1 MHTDIMLYAAA
12 IGLILG
18 SYTAF
23 GDVSA
28 SLIEPF
34 LMLMLFLVF
43 LSIDLKRM
51 RESFTDI
58 PLMPDCRIL
67 TEQRKREKRD
77 PEGRIVKTVTPATVV
92 KSVSDFFALVDG
104 GASVEV
110 IAEMWG
116 IERHT
121 LSNAVRGKTLC
132 QRELR
137 SPLSVR
143 REPHPSQEGEGLRYR
158 GHGVNRIVQ
167 VCYPPSQGEGEDPMS
182 CEKGG

>member
-1 MHTDIMLYAAA
+1 MGYEAWLHTGIMLYAAA

-28 SLIEPF
+28 SLEPF

-67 TEQRKREKRD
+67 TEQREREKRD

-92 KSVSDFFALVDG
+92 KSV
-104 GASVEV
+104 
-110 IAEMWG
+110 
-116 IERHT
+116 
-121 LSNAVRGKTLC
+121 
-132 QRELR
+132 
-137 SPLSVR
+137 
-143 REPHPSQEGEGLRYR
+143 
-158 GHGVNRIVQ
+158 
-167 VCYPPSQGEGEDPMS
+167 
-182 CEKGG
+182 

>member
-1 MHTDIMLYAAA
+1 MGYEAWLHTGIMLYAAA

-18 SYTAF
+18 LYTAF

-58 PLMPDCRIL
+58 PLMSNCRIL
-67 TEQRKREKRD
+67 TEQREREKRD

-110 IAEMWG
+110 IAEMWSSSVTPY
-116 IERHT
+116 RT
-121 LSNAVRGKTLC
+121 PSAVRHSA
-132 QRELR
+132 RESCDLPYR
-137 SPLSVR
+137 SD
-143 REPHPSQEGEGLRYR
+143 EC
-158 GHGVNRIVQ
+158 RIRLKRAKD
-167 VCYPPSQGEGEDPMS
+167 SGTEDTVLI
-182 CEKGG
+182 E